1 MRLWDSNG
9 VRPGRLGAGLVAIM
23 VGTLTVTA
31 CSTGNGGSSGSSNSG
46 SFLRLGTIAVLSSLN
61 PWTTQDQLSLDLQS
75 DIYPRLVQYNL
86 HSMTFE
92 PDFATKWAQSAD
104 GRTLTFTLRPHAQW
118 SDGKPLTAAD
128 AAWTI
133 NTMVRLQNG
142 AAGLWASTVA
152 DVVRATAVSP
162 TSLVVAYRTAV
173 ADPLANLEQIPV
185 LPEHVWGR
193 LAQGNGKALRSATNA
208 PSPGHPVV
216 SGGPFTLVK
225 YTYHQAL
232 VLERNPRYYGP
243 PAHISGFG
251 IELFSE
257 DDALVAAMRSG
268 QLDAATGDP
277 NLPPTDVHPLRAAG
291 MKIIAPP
298 SVAFNDLIINT
309 NPAKTRHRELLNP
322 LVREAFEYA
331 TDRNTIDRIAYLGYA
346 RAGSS
351 IVPPATGR
359 WNDPA
364 VKPLPFD
371 LAKANALLNRAG
383 YKMGPGGVRMAG
395 GHPMSYTVLLSSDNG
410 PEGVRTGQI
419 MTADFAKIGVRL
431 NFQQVDDNTLN
442 NDLYANHYR
451 NYDLA
456 MWGWDVFVDPDYI
469 LNAMTCS
476 QWYNNSDSGYCNR
489 RYDQMYAQQAATI
502 SPATRLRLV
511 YQMQQIVYNARP
523 YIVLQYLDSLEG
535 WSPQWC
541 DVTVSPDGW
550 MTQLSSDGQTS
561 IRRCAK

>member
-1 MRLWDSNG
+1 MRRWGMNG
-9 VRPGRLGAGLVAIM
+9 AGSARLGAAVATVA
-23 VGTLTVTA
+23 VGMLALSA
-31 CSTGNGGSSGSSNSG
+31 CSGSSAGSG
-46 SFLRLGTIAVLSSLN
+46 SFGSGGFLRLGTIAVLSSLN
-61 PWTTQDQLSLDLQS
+61 PWITQDQLSLDLQS

-92 PDFATKWAQSAD
+92 PDFATRWAQSAD
-104 GRTLTFTLRPHAQW
+104 GRTLTFTLRPHAHW

-162 TSLVVAYRTAV
+162 TSLVVSYRTAV
-173 ADPLANLEQIPV
+173 ANPLANLEQIPV
-185 LPEHVWGR
+185 LPEHVWGP
-193 LAQGNGKALRSATNA
+193 LAQGKGKALRSAANT
-208 PSPGHPVV
+208 PSTGHPVV
-216 SGGPFTLVK
+216 SGGPFTLVR

-251 IELFSE
+251 IELFSQ
-257 DDALVAAMRSG
+257 DDALVAALRSG
-268 QLDAATGDP
+268 QIDAATGDP

-291 MKIIAPP
+291 MRIVAPP

-309 NPAKTRHRELLNP
+309 NPAKTKHRELLNP

-331 TDRNTIDRIAYLGYA
+331 TDRNTIDKIAYLGYA
-346 RAGSS
+346 RPGSS
-351 IVPPATGR
+351 IVPPATGK
-359 WNDPA
+359 WYNAA

-371 LAKANALLNRAG
+371 LAKASALLDQAG

-395 GHPMSYTVLLSSDNG
+395 GQPMSYTVLLSSDNG
-410 PEGVRTGQI
+410 PEGLRTGQI
-419 MTADFAKIGVRL
+419 MTADFAKIGVQL
-431 NFQQVDDNTLN
+431 NFKEVDDNTLN
-442 NDLYANHYR
+442 NALYANHYR
-451 NYDLA
+451 SYDLA
-456 MWGWDVFVDPDYI
+456 MWGWDVFIDPDYI
-469 LNAMTCS
+469 LDAMTCS
-476 QWYNNSDSGYCNR
+476 QWYNNSDSGYCSH

-502 SPATRLRLV
+502 NQATRLRLV
-511 YQMQQIVYNARP
+511 YQMQQMVYNARP

-535 WSPQWC
+535 WSPKWC
-541 DVTVSPDGW
+541 GITVSPDGW

-561 IRRCAK
+561 IRPCAR